1 MKPEPARRV
10 FPTRFHAVLPPRL
23 PGRELAA
30 AIAWSALAG
39 IAVGVVVALAV
50 ALDSRLL
57 LASAAASIVAV
68 AAEPAAPSTQ
78 ARVIIF
84 GYLVAACVGT
94 LTSLLVAD
102 GGRQVHAFD
111 IVSAVIAV
119 AITSVIMLV
128 YRRVHPPAAGIAAA
142 IGATPLIGWDLV
154 VFATALATVLAVA
167 VVIRRRTL

>member
-1 MKPEPARRV
+1 MKPEPVRRV
-10 FPTRFHAVLPPRL
+10 FPTRFRDFLPPRMR
-23 PGRELAA
+23 GRELAA
-30 AIAWSALAG
+30 TIAWSALAG
-39 IAVGVVVALAV
+39 IGVGLVIALAV

-68 AAEPAAPSTQ
+68 AAEPANPSTQ

-84 GYLVAACVGT
+84 GYLVAGCVGT

-119 AITSVIMLV
+119 AITSVIMLA
-128 YRRVHPPAAGIAAA
+128 YRRVHPPAAGVAAA

-154 VFATALATVLAVA
+154 VFATALATVLVVA
-167 VVIRRRTL
+167 KVVRKRTP